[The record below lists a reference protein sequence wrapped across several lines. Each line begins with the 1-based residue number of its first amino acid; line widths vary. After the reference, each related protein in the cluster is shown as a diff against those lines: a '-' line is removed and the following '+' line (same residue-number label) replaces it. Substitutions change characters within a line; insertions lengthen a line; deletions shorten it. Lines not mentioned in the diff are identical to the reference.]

1 MKKKGKRKF
10 LNLGHTFGH
19 AIEYEHKIPH
29 GHAVMIGILYQFIV
43 ANHLFETNYN
53 IQHYINYM
61 KKLKYPLSII
71 KQLHFEDTY
80 HFMLLDKKMITMVFK
95 WSYLKI

>member
-1 MKKKGKRKF
+1 
-10 LNLGHTFGH
+10 
-19 AIEYEHKIPH
+19 
-29 GHAVMIGILYQFIV
+29 MIGILYQFIV

-80 HFMLLDKKMITMVFK
+80 HFMLLDKK
-95 WSYLKI
+95 

>member
-1 MKKKGKRKF
+1 MKKKKVKRKF

-61 KKLKYPLSII
+61 KNLNIHYLSSNNFI
-71 KQLHFEDTY
+71 
-80 HFMLLDKKMITMVFK
+80 
-95 WSYLKI
+95 LKILTIYASR

>member
-1 MKKKGKRKF
+1 
-10 LNLGHTFGH
+10 
-19 AIEYEHKIPH
+19 
-29 GHAVMIGILYQFIV
+29 MIGILYQFIV

-95 WSYLKI
+95 WSYLKFRETSCHSC